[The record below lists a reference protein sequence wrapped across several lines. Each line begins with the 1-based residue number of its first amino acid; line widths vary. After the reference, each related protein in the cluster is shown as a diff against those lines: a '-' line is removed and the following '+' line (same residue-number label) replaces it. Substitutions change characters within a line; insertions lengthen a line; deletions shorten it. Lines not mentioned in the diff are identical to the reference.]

1 MKTYV
6 PKAMEIKKKWYLING
21 EGKTLGRLAS
31 CIAKILTG
39 KYKPIYVPYMDV
51 GDYVVVINADKIKLT
66 GKKWTDKIYYS
77 HSGYIGGL
85 KSISAI
91 DLFKK
96 DPTRLLR
103 YAVSGMLPKNKLRK
117 RYERKLKIYGGE
129 NHPHKAQ
136 QPELVNINFTSKKLV

>member
-1 MKTYV
+1 
-6 PKAMEIKKKWYLING
+6 MEIKKKWYLIDA

-51 GDYVVVINADKIKLT
+51 GDYVVVINADKIRLT
-66 GKKWTDKIYYS
+66 GKKWTDKIYYH

-85 KSISAI
+85 KQISAR

-96 DPTRLLR
+96 DPRRLLK

-117 RYERKLKIYGGE
+117 RYERKLKIYVGKE
-129 NHPHKAQ
+129 HPHQAQ
-136 QPELVNINFTSKKLV
+136 QPEAISINFSSKKLV

>member
-1 MKTYV
+1 MNTYV
-6 PKAMEIKKKWYLING
+6 PKGMEIKKKWYLIDA

-31 CIAKILTG
+31 CIAKLLTG

-51 GDYVVVINADKIKLT
+51 GDYVVVINAEKIKLT

-77 HSGYIGGL
+77 YSGYPGGL
-85 KSISAI
+85 KQISAK

-96 DPTRLLR
+96 DPRRLLQ

-117 RYERKLKIYGGE
+117 RYESKLKIYVGDK
-129 NHPHKAQ
+129 HPHIAQ
-136 QPELVNINFTSKKLV
+136 QPEAININFASKKLV

>member
-6 PKAMEIKKKWYLING
+6 PKVTEIKKKWYLINA

-39 KYKPIYVPYMDV
+39 KYKPIYVSYMDV

-85 KSISAI
+85 KRI
-91 DLFKK
+91 
-96 DPTRLLR
+96 
-103 YAVSGMLPKNKLRK
+103 
-117 RYERKLKIYGGE
+117 
-129 NHPHKAQ
+129 
-136 QPELVNINFTSKKLV
+136 